1 MRLANEFRSARP
13 ADELFALL
21 ADVERVAPCLPGA
34 TLEGRDDE
42 DWTGRMDVRIGPI
55 KASYRGSLRQ
65 LVLDEGGRRS
75 VMVASA
81 DEQHGGGNAEARIT
95 TWVEPHGDGSLVR
108 VETDLQLRGR
118 LAQFGRGAIDKIA
131 QRMLETFAANL
142 ERAAAEPAPS
152 VAGDVLTREKRLGA
166 SGAATG
172 GPAVAPPVAALD
184 LGALGLRVPP
194 WAPAAAVGLLV
205 GLGYGYLLGRLR
217 GARA

>member
-1 MRLANEFRSARP
+1 MRLTNEFRSRRG

-65 LVLDEGGRRS
+65 VSLDEGGRRS

-81 DEQHGGGNAEARIT
+81 DEANGGGNAEARIT

-108 VETDLQLRGR
+108 VETDLQMRGR

-131 QRMLETFAANL
+131 QRMLDTFAANL
-142 ERAAAEPAPS
+142 ERAAAEPARS
-152 VAGDVLTREKRLGA
+152 EDGVARMDRGTGRADAER
-166 SGAATG
+166 AAL
-172 GPAVAPPVAALD
+172 PAAALD
-184 LGALGLRVPP
+184 L
-194 WAPAAAVGLLV
+194 AAVGLRLPEWVPAAAAGLVV